1 IDSKLPAQDPAG
13 AKSKASP
20 AKASMLRLLSDVA
33 QAAATHVLYHATVSL
48 ATTVWAH
55 HLRRHL
61 MLYRIFNPRFM
72 MGAVVLVVVDVVLAL
87 VAVGGV
93 RWSTISV
100 GDVFGW

>member
-1 IDSKLPAQDPAG
+1 
-13 AKSKASP
+13 
-20 AKASMLRLLSDVA
+20 MTRLLSDVA
-33 QAAATHVLYHATVSL
+33 QAASTHLMYHAIINL
-48 ATTVWAH
+48 FTTVFAG

-72 MGAVVLVVVDVVLAL
+72 MGATVLIVVDVIVTL
-87 VAVGGV
+87 VAVAGV